1 MLSLL
6 TALLMQGSLFTL
18 RMTPAST
25 GSFPRP
31 LKAEEERAL
40 TELAAQGDLA
50 ARNKLIEHNL
60 RLVAHIVK
68 KYYTQT
74 GDADDLISIGT
85 IGLIKAVNTYKP
97 DKKIKLATYSARCI
111 ENEILMYF
119 RKTRRLAGEVSLSE
133 TLDGDGEGSNL
144 SVLDLMGV
152 DDDML
157 ETIDAR
163 DSCLRVRGCVEQVL
177 EPREKQIII
186 ARYGLD
192 GKAPRTQR
200 EVAQAL
206 GISRSYVSR
215 LEKKALK
222 KLEIAMGPQG

>member
-6 TALLMQGSLFTL
+6 TTLLMQGSLFTL
-18 RMTPAST
+18 RMNPASP

-31 LKAEEERAL
+31 LKADEEQALIERA
-40 TELAAQGDLA
+40 TRGDLS
-50 ARNKLIEHNL
+50 ARNKLVEHNL

-74 GDADDLISIGT
+74 GETDDLISIGT

-97 DKKIKLATYSARCI
+97 DKKIKLATYAARCI
-111 ENEILMYF
+111 ENEILMHF

-133 TLDGDGEGSNL
+133 TLDGDGEGSSL

-152 DDDML
+152 EEDML
-157 ETIDAR
+157 EAIDTQ
-163 DSCLRVRGCVEQVL
+163 DSRRKVRICVDQVL
-177 EPREKQIII
+177 EPRERQIII

-192 GKAPRTQR
+192 GGAPRTQR
-200 EVAQAL
+200 EVARAL

-222 KLEIAMGPQG
+222 KLEEAMGPQG

>member
-1 MLSLL
+1 M
-6 TALLMQGSLFTL
+6 
-18 RMTPAST
+18 
-25 GSFPRP
+25 
-31 LKAEEERAL
+31 
-40 TELAAQGDLA
+40 
-50 ARNKLIEHNL
+50 
-60 RLVAHIVK
+60 
-68 KYYTQT
+68 
-74 GDADDLISIGT
+74 
-85 IGLIKAVNTYKP
+85 NTYKP

-133 TLDGDGEGSNL
+133 TLDGDGEGSSL

-152 DDDML
+152 EDDML

-163 DSCLRVRGCVEQVL
+163 DSCLKVRACVEEVL

-200 EVAQAL
+200 EVAQEL
-206 GISRSYVSR
+206 GISRSYVSHHAYCKR
-215 LEKKALK
+215 WKVFNLLQTAVN
-222 KLEIAMGPQG
+222 